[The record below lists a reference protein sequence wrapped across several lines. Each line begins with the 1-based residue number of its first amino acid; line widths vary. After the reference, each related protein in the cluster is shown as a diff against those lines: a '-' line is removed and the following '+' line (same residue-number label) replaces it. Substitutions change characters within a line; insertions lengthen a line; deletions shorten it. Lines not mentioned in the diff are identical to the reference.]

1 MFHSVH
7 GDWPPPQVG
16 VYYRWYRWLTE
27 VALQGKKFILVNM
40 DETGVGVS
48 ETTKRGWYT
57 TERLELRSDT
67 QRVTKQ
73 LNTDYTHMKTSLLG
87 VICNDPTIQPHLP
100 QFLLPKFR
108 KKDNPPGYIL
118 DLYEAMGYPLVL
130 QHGTTGWNDEETMKN
145 FLVEL
150 RRVVYAK
157 DPELWTVLI
166 LDCCR
171 THVSRKMP
179 RMGKASA

>member
-87 VICNDPTIQPHLP
+87 VICCSNRWSTALYSSRRTPPPRSGRVSADTSLP
-100 QFLLPKFR
+100 LF
-108 KKDNPPGYIL
+108 G
-118 DLYEAMGYPLVL
+118 
-130 QHGTTGWNDEETMKN
+130 
-145 FLVEL
+145 
-150 RRVVYAK
+150 
-157 DPELWTVLI
+157 
-166 LDCCR
+166 
-171 THVSRKMP
+171 
-179 RMGKASA
+179 